1 MEYRMLGRSG
11 VLVSPLCLGT
21 MNFGGPTNEK
31 EAFDIMH
38 KAVEGGINFF
48 DTANVYN
55 NGESERITGRF
66 LKESNLREQVVLAT
80 KVHGKVGNLPNEGGT
95 TRYHIIKACED
106 SLQRLQTDH
115 IDLYQLHRPP
125 LTHPQDETL
134 RAFDDL
140 IHAGKVRY
148 PGTSPHPAV
157 MVMDS
162 RANSERDT

>member
-21 MNFGGPTNEK
+21 MNFGGPTSE
-31 EAFDIMH
+31 EDAFAIMQ

-48 DTANVYN
+48 DSANVYN
-55 NGESERITGRF
+55 QGESERIIGKF
-66 LKESNLREQVVLAT
+66 MKEHRVRDQLVLAT
-80 KVHGKVGNLPNEGGT
+80 KVHGRMGDLPNESGSS
-95 TRYHIIKACED
+95 RYHIIKACED
-106 SLQRLQTDH
+106 SLRRLQTDH

-140 IHAGKVRY
+140 IHRSVS
-148 PGTSPHPAV
+148 GT
-157 MVMDS
+157 D
-162 RANSERDT
+162 

>member
-1 MEYRMLGRSG
+1 MEYRMLGHSG
-11 VLVSPLCLGT
+11 VLVSPLCLET
-21 MNFGGPTNEK
+21 MNFGN
-31 EAFDIMH
+31 
-38 KAVEGGINFF
+38 
-48 DTANVYN
+48 
-55 NGESERITGRF
+55 S
-66 LKESNLREQVVLAT
+66 
-80 KVHGKVGNLPNEGGT
+80 

-148 PGTSPHPAV
+148 LVAPRIQPGW
-157 MVMDS
+157 
-162 RANSERDT
+162 